1 MHSDLFRTAAGTSVT
16 AVTADEMR
24 DVDRVAVEEIG
35 LTLPR
40 MMEHAGRS
48 LAAEA
53 LAMRGDDAREVV
65 VLAGGGGNGGGGLVC
80 ARNLINRN
88 VPTTAVLDREP
99 AELNGVA
106 GEQLSI
112 LQEMGVTVRTE
123 APPDAS
129 LVVDAV
135 LGYGLTGAP
144 RGRAAELIEWT
155 DSVAAS
161 ILSLDV
167 PSGID
172 ATTGKQPGVAVHPA
186 RTLTLALPKTGLAEL
201 SGDLLL
207 ADLSIPAVVY
217 DRLDIPYDGPFGRK
231 FTVELTASR

>member
-1 MHSDLFRTAAGTSVT
+1 MHADLFRTAAGTSVT

-48 LAAEA
+48 LAAEG
-53 LAMRGDDAREVV
+53 LAMRGDDAREIV

-80 ARNLINRN
+80 ARNLINRD
-88 VPTTAVLDREP
+88 VPTTVVLDREP
-99 AELNGVA
+99 AELDGVP

-112 LQEMGVTVRTE
+112 LQEMGVTVRTA

-129 LVVDAV
+129 LVVDAL
-135 LGYGLTGAP
+135 LGYGLAGAP
-144 RGRAAELIEWT
+144 RGRVADLIEWT
-155 DSVAAS
+155 DTVDAP

-172 ATTGKQPGVAVHPA
+172 ATTGEQPGVTVYPA

-201 SGDLLL
+201 SGDLVL
-207 ADLSIPAVVY
+207 ADLSIPAAVY
-217 DRLDIPYDGPFGRK
+217 DRVDIPYESPFGAQFR
-231 FTVELTASR
+231 VELEAN

>member
-1 MHSDLFRTAAGTSVT
+1 MDADLFRTTAGTSVT
-16 AVTADEMR
+16 AVTADGMR

-53 LAMRGDDAREVV
+53 LAMRGDDARETV

-80 ARNLINRN
+80 ARNLLNRD
-88 VPTTAVLDREP
+88 VPTTVVLDRAP
-99 AELNGVA
+99 GELDGVP

-112 LQEMGVTVRTE
+112 LQEMGVAVRTE
-123 APPDAS
+123 VPPDAS
-129 LVVDAV
+129 LVVDAI

-144 RGRAAELIEWT
+144 HGRAADLIEWT
-155 DSVAAS
+155 DSVDAP

-172 ATTGKQPGVAVHPA
+172 ATTGERPGLTVHAA

-201 SGDLLL
+201 SGDLVL
-207 ADLSIPAVVY
+207 ADLSIPTVVY
-217 DRLDIPYDGPFGRK
+217 DRLDIPYESPFGKR
-231 FTVELTASR
+231 FVVDLLADR

>member
-1 MHSDLFRTAAGTSVT
+1 METDLFQTAAGTSVT

-53 LAMRGDDAREVV
+53 LTMRHETDRDIV

-80 ARNLINRN
+80 ARNLVNRDI
-88 VPTTAVLDREP
+88 PTTVVLDRERS
-99 AELNGVA
+99 ELDGVP
-106 GEQLSI
+106 GDQLDI
-112 LQEMGVTVRTE
+112 LDEMGISVGTDE
-123 APPDAS
+123 LPEPS
-129 LVVDAV
+129 LVVDAI
-135 LGYGLTGAP
+135 LGYGLSGAP
-144 RGRAAELIEWT
+144 RGRTGELIEWI
-155 DSVAAS
+155 DSADAP

-172 ATTGKQPGVAVHPA
+172 ATTGDRSDLAVDPA
-186 RTLTLALPKTGLAEL
+186 RTLTLALPKTGLAGL
-201 SGDLLL
+201 SGDLVL
-207 ADLSIPAVVY
+207 ADLSIPTAVY
-217 DRLDIPYDGPFGRK
+217 DRLDILYESPFGDE
-231 FTVELTASR
+231 FVVELL